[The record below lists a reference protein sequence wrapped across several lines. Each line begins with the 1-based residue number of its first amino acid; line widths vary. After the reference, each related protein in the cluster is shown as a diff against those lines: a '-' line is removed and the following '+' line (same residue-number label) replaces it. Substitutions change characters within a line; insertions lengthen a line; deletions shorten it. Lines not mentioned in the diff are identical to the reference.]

1 MDLVNLKLNKPKLK
15 SLSFASKFMTNG
27 LFLEPEQLVKP
38 FEEKPTPAVF
48 PTILKKSEI
57 ITKPISTLKQ
67 ASLDIPVTPIKPAA
81 KRERDNDEINL
92 IKECEDLNL
101 VSAKKKTKISI
112 QETIKESKKE
122 FSVEPTDNKS
132 VK

>member
-1 MDLVNLKLNKPKLK
+1 MDFVNLKLTNKPKLK
-15 SLSFASKFMTNG
+15 SLSFASKFMTAG

-38 FEEKPTPAVF
+38 LEEKPKPIVF
-48 PTILKKSEI
+48 PTISKKSEI

-67 ASLDIPVTPIKPAA
+67 ASSDAPVTPVKPAA

-92 IKECEDLNL
+92 IKACDDLNL
-101 VSAKKKTKISI
+101 VSAKKKTKITP
-112 QETIKESKKE
+112 QETLKESKRE
-122 FSVEPTDNKS
+122 CIVEPAEKS